1 MLKLKI
7 MARVKRGKI
16 KLKKRKKIL
25 KLAKGFRA
33 PYGTKKKFAKEAL
46 LHAFKYAYIGRKQKK
61 RNFRRL
67 WQVRI
72 NAGVRKYGLNYSKFI
87 YLLKQKNLNLNR
99 KVLSELAINY
109 PNIFEKLVEYVKS

>member
-1 MLKLKI
+1 

-16 KLKKRKKIL
+16 KAKKRRKIL
-25 KLAKGFRA
+25 RLVKGFRA
-33 PYGTKKKFAKEAL
+33 PYGTKKKFAKEAI

-72 NAGVRKYGLNYSKFI
+72 NAALRPLGLKYSTFI
-87 YLLKQKNLNLNR
+87 HSLKEKNINLNR
-99 KVLSELAINY
+99 KTLSELALNY
-109 PNIFEKLVEYVKS
+109 PNIFEKLVNQVKS

>member
-1 MLKLKI
+1 
-7 MARVKRGKI
+7 MARVKRGVI
-16 KLKKRKKIL
+16 KNKKRKKIL

-33 PYGTKKKFAKEAL
+33 PYSTKKKFAKEAL

-72 NAGVRKYGLNYSKFI
+72 NAGVRPYGLNYSKFI
-87 YLLKQKNLNLNR
+87 HLLKQKNINLNR
-99 KVLSELAINY
+99 KVLSEIAQNY
-109 PNIFEKLVEYVKS
+109 PQIWEKIIEYVKN